1 MPPLFTLAS
10 EDRYKRLSPRLE
22 AKLDTEYRRAH
33 KELCKL
39 RQRRFACEA
48 DTRQELQPFE
58 ERLRFHQLE
67 SACVTSEAYRS
78 RPGRPGEGETPNYR
92 YRITAKV
99 VRDEEAVQKASH
111 RAGRFVLA
119 TNIVDEQ
126 ELPAEE
132 ALEAYLE
139 QGVVEGSFRAVY

>member
-1 MPPLFTLAS
+1 M
-10 EDRYKRLSPRLE
+10 E

-39 RQRRFACEA
+39 RQRHFACEA
-48 DTRQELQPFE
+48 DARQKLQPFE

-78 RPGRPGEGETPNYR
+78 RPGRPGEGETPSYR

-99 VRDEEAVQKASH
+99 MHDEEVVQKASH

-119 TNIVDEQ
+119 TSIVDEQ
-126 ELPAEE
+126 DLPAEE

-139 QGVVEGSFRAVY
+139 REMVEGSFRVVY